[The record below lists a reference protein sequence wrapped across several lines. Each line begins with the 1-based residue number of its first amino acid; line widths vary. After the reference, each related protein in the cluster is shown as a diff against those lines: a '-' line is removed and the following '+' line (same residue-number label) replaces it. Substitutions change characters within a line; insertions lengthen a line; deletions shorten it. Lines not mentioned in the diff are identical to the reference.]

1 VITTAQVAAISR
13 YVGTFIAGAAT
24 AAAGWGIISTDN
36 AATIQTSLGHIVNGV
51 QEITVGVA
59 PLAAIVLGWYGT
71 WTASHKAQA
80 RAVAATGAII
90 VTTPLIAA
98 TTAEKNIV
106 SSNDYEVVPK

>member
-13 YVGTFIAGAAT
+13 YVGTFVAGAAT

-59 PLAAIVLGWYGT
+59 PLAAVVLGWYGT

-90 VTTPLIAA
+90 VATPQLAA
-98 TTAEKNIV
+98 STPEKNIV
-106 SSNDYEVVPK
+106 SSAEYKVVPK